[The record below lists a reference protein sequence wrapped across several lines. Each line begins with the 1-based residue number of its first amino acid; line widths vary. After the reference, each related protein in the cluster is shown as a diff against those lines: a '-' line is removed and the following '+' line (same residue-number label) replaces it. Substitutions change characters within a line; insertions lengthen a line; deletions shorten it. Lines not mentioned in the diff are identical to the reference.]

1 MAEAISIPT
10 GALAAAK
17 AGATMPTGEAAPKTV
32 TRKAE
37 APAPKVEAPKAVEK
51 APEPPK
57 PVEDMT
63 PAEKKIWKIKAA
75 GREIDVDASD
85 EENLKRLVQKAYG
98 ADHIFEDASNM
109 RKQAETFFGML
120 KDPGQLEKVLSDPRI
135 GVDVKKWAEEYVW
148 KQIEESQLT
157 PEQKAQRDRDREY
170 ERLKAKEDN
179 DKLTKAEQEKQQRQ
193 AGYESNYE
201 KTILKALEM
210 KGVPKDQ
217 FTVMKMADYMI
228 AAVKRGYDLSAE
240 EVADL
245 VKQDNANYFKTHTSE
260 MSEDQFLEFL
270 GEQAAEKLRK
280 ADLKR
285 LKSPTG
291 NPFPERYPKSEKKAP
306 ESRKEVS
313 SDWRKSTIDAF
324 LARK

>member
-17 AGATMPTGEAAPKTV
+17 SGATMPTGEAAPKTV

-37 APAPKVEAPKAVEK
+37 PAPKAVEK

-57 PVEDMT
+57 PVEEMT
-63 PAEKKIWKIKAA
+63 PQERKVWKLKADGEEFEFDA
-75 GREIDVDASD
+75 TDEETVKREIM
-85 EENLKRLVQKAYG
+85 KARG
-98 ADHIFEDASNM
+98 ADKRFKEAAAF
-109 RKQAETFFGML
+109 RQQAETFFGML
-120 KDPGQLEKVLSDPRI
+120 KDPGQLEKLLTDPRI

-157 PEQKAQRDRDREY
+157 PEQKAQRDKDRDY
-170 ERLKAKEDN
+170 DRLKKQED
-179 DKLTKAEQEKQQRQ
+179 DEKLTKAEREKQQRQ
-193 AGYESNYE
+193 SGYESNYE
-201 KTILKALEM
+201 KTILKALEI

-217 FTVMKMADYMI
+217 GTVMKMADYMI
-228 AAVKRGYDLSAE
+228 AAVKKGYDLSPE

-245 VKQDNANYFKTHTSE
+245 VKQDNAAYFKTHTSE
-260 MSEDQFLEFL
+260 MNEDQFLEFL

-291 NPFPERYPKSEKKAP
+291 NPFPERYPKPEKKTAEP
-306 ESRKEVS
+306 SKQQS